1 VSGADEQQN
10 SYDRAHRDKTNGARG
25 MNGAR
30 GINANLFPR
39 FDRNGGS
46 AKDNPATPINNWYDA
61 MAFSGLTI

>member
-1 VSGADEQQN
+1 MD
-10 SYDRAHRDKTNGARG
+10 
-25 MNGAR
+25 GAR